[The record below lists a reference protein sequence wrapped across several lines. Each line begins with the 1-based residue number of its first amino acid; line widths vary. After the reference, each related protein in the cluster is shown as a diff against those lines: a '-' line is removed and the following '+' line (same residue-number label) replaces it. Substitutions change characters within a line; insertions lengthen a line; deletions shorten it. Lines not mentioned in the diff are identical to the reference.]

1 MTGYIPTLD
10 QIDELHKKIA
20 PSQAAYDL
28 VHMHCVVVATIARQ
42 LARHQ
47 NALFTNKLGQGSG
60 NALDDSA
67 GAAEQADLPS
77 DGITGGRVPK
87 RLIDEHLVTIGGL
100 LHDIGT
106 YRVLK
111 HDGSD
116 GEPLQ
121 FDGNVTSCMACSATS
136 TCWSRAWTSP
146 SPSSRAII
154 LGSA

>member
-28 VHMHCVVVATIARQ
+28 VHTHCVVVATIARQ

-67 GAAEQADLPS
+67 GQLSKP
-77 DGITGGRVPK
+77 
-87 RLIDEHLVTIGGL
+87 
-100 LHDIGT
+100 
-106 YRVLK
+106 
-111 HDGSD
+111 
-116 GEPLQ
+116 
-121 FDGNVTSCMACSATS
+121 
-136 TCWSRAWTSP
+136 TCRRTASP
-146 SPSSRAII
+146 VAVCRNA
-154 LGSA
+154 